1 MSSAPSKP
9 WFPPRIGER
18 IAVTNVT
25 VVPLSA
31 PASIPNQTVLIDD
44 GRIQA
49 IGKFPDLPIRGAR
62 IIDGGG
68 KYLMP
73 GLADMHVHYW
83 DAGEFGMFLA
93 NGVTTVRNMWGSPFH
108 LALRKHVQSG
118 AFPGPRVNTTSPIV
132 DGPGPN
138 GTTIWPGSAMAAD
151 PADADPMVREFAR
164 RGYQQIKAYSWLK
177 LDVLQALG
185 HAAADVGL
193 RTVGHCP
200 EGITYEQAIGAG
212 MSCFEHLTGIVEGRL
227 KGTSLRGLRMGS
239 KEALLA
245 VINNIEM
252 DSMRRL
258 AAMLAER
265 DIWNCPTLVVWQG
278 MAQDV
283 DTALSSPLIQYE
295 PETTVTGWN
304 PANDFRQRSTT
315 KEERAEWLDLAH
327 RRIEIYRQIISILHE
342 EGAPLILGTDTP
354 NPFVYQGFAIHDECI
369 T

>member
-31 PASIPNQTVLIDD
+31 PASIPKQSILIED

-49 IGKFPDLPIRGAR
+49 IGPFPDLPIQGAR

-138 GTTIWPGSAMAAD
+138 GTTIWPGSAMAAIR
-151 PADADPMVREFAR
+151 PM
-164 RGYQQIKAYSWLK
+164 QIPWCA
-177 LDVLQALG
+177 
-185 HAAADVGL
+185 
-193 RTVGHCP
+193 
-200 EGITYEQAIGAG
+200 
-212 MSCFEHLTGIVEGRL
+212 
-227 KGTSLRGLRMGS
+227 
-239 KEALLA
+239 
-245 VINNIEM
+245 
-252 DSMRRL
+252 
-258 AAMLAER
+258 
-265 DIWNCPTLVVWQG
+265 
-278 MAQDV
+278 
-283 DTALSSPLIQYE
+283 SSPDE
-295 PETTVTGWN
+295 DTS
-304 PANDFRQRSTT
+304 RS
-315 KEERAEWLDLAH
+315 RP
-327 RRIEIYRQIISILHE
+327 IP
-342 EGAPLILGTDTP
+342 G
-354 NPFVYQGFAIHDECI
+354 
-369 T
+369 